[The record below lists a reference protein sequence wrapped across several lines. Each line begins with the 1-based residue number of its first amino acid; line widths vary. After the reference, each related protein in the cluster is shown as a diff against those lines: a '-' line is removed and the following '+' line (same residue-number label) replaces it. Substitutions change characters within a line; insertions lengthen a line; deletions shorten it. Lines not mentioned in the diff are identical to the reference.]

1 MVIQPLSTRLI
12 KPNFFFVLL
21 ESIAGPHQL
30 MAAKTQ
36 PAQPNKE
43 TATIDHRRCQN
54 VVRTSVT
61 QAPNGSC
68 VTFLFLPHFDIICDL
83 LLII

>member
-1 MVIQPLSTRLI
+1 MKFLGVVV
-12 KPNFFFVLL
+12 VLC
-21 ESIAGPHQL
+21 ESNIAGPHQL

-43 TATIDHRRCQN
+43 TTTIDHRRCQN